1 VAQKRDYY
9 DVLGVGR
16 GASEAD
22 VKKAYR
28 RLAMQ
33 NHPDRNPG
41 DKTAEDRFKEASE
54 AYQILSDAERR
65 AQYDRFGHAAFD
77 QGAGGFDFRSAGF
90 EDIFSDI
97 FGDFFGAGRG
107 RSRARRGEDLRYDL
121 DIDFEEAAFG
131 TEKVVSI
138 PRDTACETCGGKG
151 TRGGEARTACS
162 ACQGSG
168 QVRYQQGFFSIAK
181 TCGQCGGQG
190 TIVKDPCRKCRG
202 TGATTRAQSLNVKIP
217 AGVDAGSR
225 LKLRGEAAGGLNGG
239 PPGDLYVV
247 INVRDHP
254 LFTRSGN
261 DIVCEMPVSFPQVAL
276 GDEIQVPTLKGTV
289 KMKIPAG
296 TQSGSIF
303 RLRGKGVPDIRGYG
317 RGDQLVRVNVET
329 PRKLTQKQRQVLQ
342 EFARATGKEVHPLSK
357 SFLDKVKEMFE

>member
-1 VAQKRDYY
+1 
-9 DVLGVGR
+9 
-16 GASEAD
+16 
-22 VKKAYR
+22 
-28 RLAMQ
+28 M
-33 NHPDRNPG
+33 
-41 DKTAEDRFKEASE
+41 
-54 AYQILSDAERR
+54 
-65 AQYDRFGHAAFD
+65 
-77 QGAGGFDFRSAGF
+77 
-90 EDIFSDI
+90 
-97 FGDFFGAGRG
+97 
-107 RSRARRGEDLRYDL
+107 
-121 DIDFEEAAFG
+121 
-131 TEKVVSI
+131 
-138 PRDTACETCGGKG
+138 ACETCGGKG

-225 LKLRGEAAGGLNGG
+225 LKLRGEGAGGLNGG